1 VQHAISNPIV
11 RAAFNAARI
20 ALFCVAASF
29 PVPAQADSPPVFSV
43 TPSASSIK
51 FFVSASVSVTGTF
64 DKWNAALTFTSADAG
79 SGVLDIKIQAA
90 SVNTGS
96 GLKNSALKGDDFFAA
111 DKFPL
116 ITFHSTKIV
125 RTGPNTFEVDGDFTM
140 RGVTKAEKLMLT
152 VSGIGTGSGDI
163 KGTMAFDRK
172 DYGVDGSIP
181 LVRIADRVEVT
192 VHLLVKRVSG
202 PPLAPAK

>member
-1 VQHAISNPIV
+1 MQHAISNPMV
-11 RAAFNAARI
+11 SAAFNAVRI
-20 ALFCVAASF
+20 ALFCVAAAF
-29 PVPAQADSPPVFSV
+29 AVPAQADSPPVFSV

-51 FFVSASVSVTGTF
+51 FFVSASVSVAGTF

-172 DYGVDGSIP
+172 DYGVNGSIP

-192 VHLLVKRVSG
+192 VHLLVKRISG